1 MSNERERTEWR
12 YSCLVASSLL
22 FGAMAVFMVLG
33 VTDNLDAATRA
44 GINRWASPNLTALAE
59 GASFIGSVSVL
70 FSLTAL
76 VAAGLWL
83 GGRPRAALMLLL
95 VMGIAAIVNNAIKLT
110 FARARPEAFFGAV
123 PDSYSF
129 ASGHALFSACFFSV
143 VAGLIEAKLTS
154 GLATRHRV
162 GACLQHYR
170 RHRPVAHLSR
180 CALSHRRHRWL
191 RPGGTDRLSRA
202 QRRRRAS
209 LAAAQAGRGD

>member
-1 MSNERERTEWR
+1 M
-12 YSCLVASSLL
+12 L
-22 FGAMAVFMVLG
+22 LG

-59 GASFIGSVSVL
+59 GASCIGSVAVQ
-70 FSLTAL
+70 FGLTAL

-83 GGRPRAALMLLL
+83 GGRPRAAHQLLL
-95 VMGIAAIVNNAIKLT
+95 VMGIAAIVNSAIKLT

-154 GLATRHRV
+154 AWQRAIVWVLACSMIA
-162 GACLQHYR
+162 GIG
-170 RHRPVAHLSR
+170 LSR
-180 CALSHRRHRWL
+180 VYLGVHYV
-191 RPGGTDRLSRA
+191 TDVIA
-202 QRRRRAS
+202 GFA
-209 LAAAQAGRGD
+209 LAALIVCLVRSVVAEQR

>member
-1 MSNERERTEWR
+1 MSREQERTEWR
-12 YSCLVASSLL
+12 YSCLIVSSLL
-22 FGAMAVFMVLG
+22 FAAMAVFMVLG

-44 GINRWASPNLTALAE
+44 GFNRWASPNLTALAE
-59 GASFIGSVSVL
+59 GASFIGSVAVL

-95 VMGIAAIVNNAIKLT
+95 VMGSAAIVNNAIKLT
-110 FARARPEAFFGAV
+110 FARARPGAFFGAV

-154 GLATRHRV
+154 AWQRAFV
-162 GACLQHYR
+162 WVFACSII
-170 RHRPVAHLSR
+170 ASIGLSR
-180 CALSHRRHRWL
+180 VYLGVHHL
-191 RPGGTDRLSRA
+191 TDVIA
-202 QRRRRAS
+202 GFA
-209 LAAAQAGRGD
+209 LAALVVCLVRSVVAEQR

>member
-1 MSNERERTEWR
+1 MSNEQERIEWR

-22 FGAMAVFMVLG
+22 FGAMAIFMALG

-59 GASFIGSVSVL
+59 GASFIGSVAVL

-83 GGRPRAALMLLL
+83 AGRPHAALMLLL

-143 VAGLIEAKLTS
+143 VAGLVEAKLTS
-154 GLATRHRV
+154 AWQRAVAWALACSIIA
-162 GACLQHYR
+162 GIG
-170 RHRPVAHLSR
+170 LSR
-180 CALSHRRHRWL
+180 IYLGVHYL
-191 RPGGTDRLSRA
+191 TDVIA
-202 QRRRRAS
+202 GFA
-209 LAAAQAGRGD
+209 LAALIVCLVRSIIAEQR

>member
-1 MSNERERTEWR
+1 MSNEQERIEWR

-22 FGAMAVFMVLG
+22 FGAMALFMALG

-59 GASFIGSVSVL
+59 GASFIGSVAVL

-76 VAAGLWL
+76 VVAGLWL
-83 GGRPRAALMLLL
+83 AGRPRAALMLLL

-143 VAGLIEAKLTS
+143 VAGLVEAKLTS
-154 GLATRHRV
+154 AWQRAVVWALACSIIA
-162 GACLQHYR
+162 GIG
-170 RHRPVAHLSR
+170 LSR
-180 CALSHRRHRWL
+180 IYLGVHYL
-191 RPGGTDRLSRA
+191 TDVIA
-202 QRRRRAS
+202 GFA
-209 LAAAQAGRGD
+209 LAALIVCLVRSVIAEQR